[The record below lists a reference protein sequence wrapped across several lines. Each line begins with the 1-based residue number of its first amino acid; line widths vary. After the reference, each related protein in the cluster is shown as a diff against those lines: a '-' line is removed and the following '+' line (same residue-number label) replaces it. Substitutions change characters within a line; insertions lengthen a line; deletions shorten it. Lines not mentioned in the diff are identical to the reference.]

1 MIVPGYGPSKV
12 GGNLGRNLGPKPWEE
27 NWAKWIKLKK
37 NQNFGAVSKLKEKY
51 NTYIHTLGSR
61 TPPDEPSCP
70 RWRCSAGTRA
80 NDPSHVTHVCHPRLR
95 DSCTSTPTTVCTYVL
110 MSLKPPPRCWR
121 VYCGFEVTMMM
132 MTTTTTHSQVHPYIR
147 GPRLRYHARVFSS
160 RSTSSQEFLRTDA
173 AVATG

>member
-1 MIVPGYGPSKV
+1 MVPGYGRSRV
-12 GGNLGRNLGPKPWEE
+12 GGNLGRNLGPKPQAE
-27 NWAKWIKLKK
+27 NWAKWIK
-37 NQNFGAVSKLKEKY
+37 
-51 NTYIHTLGSR
+51 IHTLGSR